1 MLLGFP
7 DRRRRKPWRERGLLF
22 RIFAYTMMAASGL
35 IIVVV
40 VLVQFAPLEDQAL
53 EDQATPLPAVP
64 TPPPGD
70 YSGGP
75 AACTLLFEVREAIL
89 DGEIEDTELRERLSE
104 VQLSTTASQPAL
116 RDASKQIVA
125 AVDLDRVE
133 DFLDAIDIM
142 VATCDAYG
150 YKPP

>member
-1 MLLGFP
+1 MV
-7 DRRRRKPWRERGLLF
+7 
-22 RIFAYTMMAASGL
+22 MSGL
-35 IIVVV
+35 IIAVV

-53 EDQATPLPAVP
+53 LDEPTPLPAVP

-70 YSGGP
+70 FSGGP
-75 AACTLLFEVREAIL
+75 AACALLFEVREAIL
-89 DGEIEDTELRERLSE
+89 GGELDDSELRVRLGEI
-104 VQLSTTASQPAL
+104 QFSTTASEPAL
-116 RDASKQIVA
+116 REASKQIVA

-150 YKPP
+150 YDPP